1 MQQVL
6 IADWEG
12 ALLRRWSIV
21 PVLVCA
27 GFMSGAYTMLFTALA
42 VGITNEYQFAL
53 IGSVSLGL
61 TISVALWLSDS
72 SGRGRP

>member
-21 PVLVCA
+21 PVLACA
-27 GFMSGAYTMLFTALA
+27 GFMSGAYTMLFTVLA
-42 VGITNEYQFAL
+42 A
-53 IGSVSLGL
+53 GSPTSISLHSL
-61 TISVALWLSDS
+61 EASH
-72 SGRGRP
+72 SG